1 MKQLF
6 ILIDVINRLSTRY
19 VSRFSTCCRSLKGLP
34 FGLVLLCFAPNLY
47 AHPHSWIE
55 MKTHIEGENGMIT
68 GLSMEWSF
76 DAMTSMLSLIHI

>member
-6 ILIDVINRLSTRY
+6 NLIDVINRFFSRY
-19 VSRFSTCCRSLKGLP
+19 VSRFSTCFRSLKGLTV
-34 FGLVLLCFAPNLY
+34 GLAFLFFTPNLY

-76 DAMTSMLSLIHI
+76 DAMTSMYM